1 MDFFYTDFFCLI
13 NIGSMN
19 IHQCPGVF
27 LSEAGEFSDFEF
39 NFDGL
44 CLGNFH
50 PARKITK
57 KQEKYDAFMINS
69 LRYIRSRNVQ
79 KNDTFPGFSLDRE
92 PFSFRNNK
100 YHTKKVVG
108 WEVITTCE
116 VASLRKCGVLV
127 TNVVANASA
136 SDACL
141 VGGKTLG
148 PKSIGGFA
156 FFVKGI
162 GSRP

>member
-1 MDFFYTDFFCLI
+1 M
-13 NIGSMN
+13 
-19 IHQCPGVF
+19 
-27 LSEAGEFSDFEF
+27 
-39 NFDGL
+39 
-44 CLGNFH
+44 
-50 PARKITK
+50 
-57 KQEKYDAFMINS
+57 EKYDGFMINS

-79 KNDTFPGFSLDRE
+79 KNDTFPGFSLYRD
-92 PFSFRNNK
+92 PFSFQNNK

-148 PKSIGGFA
+148 PKSIG
-156 FFVKGI
+156 I
-162 GSRP
+162 RSRP

>member
-1 MDFFYTDFFCLI
+1 M
-13 NIGSMN
+13 
-19 IHQCPGVF
+19 
-27 LSEAGEFSDFEF
+27 
-39 NFDGL
+39 
-44 CLGNFH
+44 
-50 PARKITK
+50 
-57 KQEKYDAFMINS
+57 EKYDAFMINS
-69 LRYIRSRNVQ
+69 LRSIRSRNVQ

-162 GSRP
+162 RSRPCILECSGEMSGRDLMNMRELL